1 MEDLLPGSLSSLHGL
16 QALNLSE
23 NTFLVELPSYISEFV
38 NLQYLDLH
46 GCSNLKELPHGI
58 HKLKELL
65 HLNVS
70 RCGSLQSLPEEF
82 GELRKLAFLDLSH
95 CSQLQTLPQYFG
107 GLQSL
112 SFLNLLHCS
121 ELHGLPDSFNC
132 LTNMIHLN
140 MSFCHQLKEL
150 PSGLFKRMKKLL
162 VLNLSGCTS
171 LEVLPEVCEND
182 ASCQMLEILDLSD
195 CTNLAAL
202 PDTCTSLFELRC
214 LNLSGCSRIQNFLNL
229 IPHWKLGNKLE
240 YLNLTGVGAKAY
252 SEAPG
257 TSAGNAESSEDHNKQ
272 LQLCMLHEHIITQHL
287 VHLRYLSV
295 GGFTLFSEQGISR
308 ARLVDLLTLPNFDVR
323 TQPGDNHSNIMLLQ
337 HILDLTQHQLNIKC
351 LENVVSPEE
360 AKQVELGRKQQLHF
374 LSLEWSDTGS
384 SIEGEHRA
392 QAKAVLEHLRP
403 HQNLRRLSIKG
414 YNGDGFPKW
423 INEIS
428 DTLPY
433 LVKIV
438 FSELNGCDHIPK
450 LGHLPNLQE
459 LEINNM
465 PLLHHVEIVSCKKL
479 RKLTLV
485 RLRVN
490 ATIHIFYDDNTQA
503 QVNEVGLIHNRDE
516 EEIETGKEIDNS
528 LPVGKPV
535 KRKGKGFLK
544 LKALWHG
551 MSRKI
556 KRTQDIGSG
565 NGSSAVTS
573 RPALPPG
580 PSNEE
585 RREQPA
591 VPVLDYLKIE
601 SCKQLKLFP
610 YVPLCKEYFI
620 KGSSPS
626 LDLDVHDDVEQ
637 WMEVT
642 ENNMD
647 ELIIIGMQRYGWGFD
662 LYEEMEEHGS
672 PSRRY
677 GYGQEFRSRTC
688 KKESGSGT
696 LRKLKITD
704 CERSLI
710 PRLLLLFT
718 SLEELELDGL
728 NTIDNDLKS
737 TLCKMTRLEKLTIP
751 FLELPPE
758 EETNN
763 IIQTLSIHHI
773 PYVNTREVALFCV
786 RPKCAT
792 SCSSNFSLLYQN
804 HDCEVKQLIIKN
816 LEHVGRAEE
825 VGDHHGLTQ
834 YQQLQSLSLM
844 WSSSS
849 LPGDSS
855 IVNDIAVLEKL
866 QPHGN
871 LKKLRIEGFR
881 GDTFC
886 SWMVNISSFLPNL
899 VIVELSDVMNCEHLP
914 SLGQLENM
922 EVLHISDM
930 PRISKVGSVIYG
942 GARPFRKLRELEIK
956 RMKNLEWITT
966 LATDDDQHLHR
977 SREYEIFPNL
987 QVLAIVDCHRLRFVP
1002 AFPGSR
1008 RCNIKRSSD
1017 VLPSEQYIG
1026 SSELTSWSMEI
1037 EDCAFSPEDFK
1048 FLKNTINLEQLSFRS
1063 CMNLRTLPPTMRSGH
1078 SLRTVEVVDCQNFSA
1093 LPEWLGELTSL
1104 QELRVHAANL
1114 QLLSQ
1119 SNPYLTSLDTLVV
1132 NKRNI
1137 GGSIST
1143 SELPVLSF
1151 RRSGSNIVELHIDYL
1166 KIRDDPV
1173 WNEEEVHLKYNTFL
1187 RLMSLTNLVK
1197 LEICCVITEHLQLM
1211 PSLTNLVKLELC
1223 YVHIKH
1229 LHLDQAQS
1237 LEELH
1242 ISWIKR
1248 WQVRISC
1255 TGPLKKLKRI
1265 VMSELNNVKLQIS
1278 MEVEGQGSD
1287 ENLFPSLQD
1296 LEMCCCSR
1304 LRFEP
1309 SIPRSARYILSG
1321 REGQPGQDLCPSFH
1335 RIMGPS
1341 IPTSLSK
1348 MEIRG
1353 FSSLSWDGLRQFE
1366 IGELTIDGCSD
1377 EVPLPESIRGWT
1389 SLQKL
1394 QILNCESITM
1404 LPRWLG
1410 EITSLREL
1418 KVDAYNIVA
1427 IPACIQ
1433 QLTSLQSL
1441 TLSKCGTLLVQGCKS
1456 GKDKEKLE
1464 RLRDLGVDVRIEP
1477 KNMVKLRI
1485 IHSETSP
1492 LPSLESTNAWTF
1504 ESAFPLFRALSQKKA
1519 EGFVPAQFLQVGG
1532 DEGQFATSFSLSS
1545 TVS

>member
-1 MEDLLPGSLSSLHGL
+1 MVDTRRTGARTNATDGEDGGSLSAGTGSPTLGWSSTMIERGKSLMGAEFLRVLDLSACTISELPASFGNLRLLKFLNISGMQTGLLPKSLSSLHGL

-23 NTFLVELPSYISEFV
+23 NTFLVEFPSYISEFV

-82 GELRKLAFLDLSH
+82 GEFRKLAFLDLSH

-295 GGFTLFSEQGISR
+295 GGFTLFSEQGIAR

-374 LSLEWSDTGS
+374 LSLEWSYTGS

-403 HQNLRRLSIKG
+403 HKNLRRLSIKG

-438 FSELNGCDHIPK
+438 FSELNGCDHIPT

-516 EEIETGKEIDNS
+516 EEIETGKEIDKLPPS

-551 MSRKI
+551 MSREI

-626 LDLDVHDDVEQ
+626 LGLDVHGMLHWTPTFKSKICINGCSLDDVEQ

-647 ELIIIGMQRYGWGFD
+647 ELIIIGMLDYMDYFDEEMEFSRGRYGRRFHFN
-662 LYEEMEEHGS
+662 EEMEEHGS
-672 PSRRY
+672 LSRR
-677 GYGQEFRSRTC
+677 S
-688 KKESGSGT
+688 
-696 LRKLKITD
+696 
-704 CERSLI
+704 
-710 PRLLLLFT
+710 
-718 SLEELELDGL
+718 
-728 NTIDNDLKS
+728 
-737 TLCKMTRLEKLTIP
+737 
-751 FLELPPE
+751 
-758 EETNN
+758 
-763 IIQTLSIHHI
+763 
-773 PYVNTREVALFCV
+773 
-786 RPKCAT
+786 
-792 SCSSNFSLLYQN
+792 
-804 HDCEVKQLIIKN
+804 
-816 LEHVGRAEE
+816 
-825 VGDHHGLTQ
+825 
-834 YQQLQSLSLM
+834 
-844 WSSSS
+844 
-849 LPGDSS
+849 
-855 IVNDIAVLEKL
+855 
-866 QPHGN
+866 
-871 LKKLRIEGFR
+871 
-881 GDTFC
+881 
-886 SWMVNISSFLPNL
+886 
-899 VIVELSDVMNCEHLP
+899 
-914 SLGQLENM
+914 
-922 EVLHISDM
+922 
-930 PRISKVGSVIYG
+930 
-942 GARPFRKLRELEIK
+942 
-956 RMKNLEWITT
+956 
-966 LATDDDQHLHR
+966 
-977 SREYEIFPNL
+977 
-987 QVLAIVDCHRLRFVP
+987 
-1002 AFPGSR
+1002 
-1008 RCNIKRSSD
+1008 
-1017 VLPSEQYIG
+1017 
-1026 SSELTSWSMEI
+1026 
-1037 EDCAFSPEDFK
+1037 
-1048 FLKNTINLEQLSFRS
+1048 
-1063 CMNLRTLPPTMRSGH
+1063 
-1078 SLRTVEVVDCQNFSA
+1078 
-1093 LPEWLGELTSL
+1093 
-1104 QELRVHAANL
+1104 
-1114 QLLSQ
+1114 
-1119 SNPYLTSLDTLVV
+1119 
-1132 NKRNI
+1132 
-1137 GGSIST
+1137 
-1143 SELPVLSF
+1143 
-1151 RRSGSNIVELHIDYL
+1151 
-1166 KIRDDPV
+1166 
-1173 WNEEEVHLKYNTFL
+1173 
-1187 RLMSLTNLVK
+1187 
-1197 LEICCVITEHLQLM
+1197 
-1211 PSLTNLVKLELC
+1211 
-1223 YVHIKH
+1223 
-1229 LHLDQAQS
+1229 
-1237 LEELH
+1237 
-1242 ISWIKR
+1242 
-1248 WQVRISC
+1248 
-1255 TGPLKKLKRI
+1255 
-1265 VMSELNNVKLQIS
+1265 
-1278 MEVEGQGSD
+1278 
-1287 ENLFPSLQD
+1287 
-1296 LEMCCCSR
+1296 
-1304 LRFEP
+1304 
-1309 SIPRSARYILSG
+1309 
-1321 REGQPGQDLCPSFH
+1321 
-1335 RIMGPS
+1335 
-1341 IPTSLSK
+1341 
-1348 MEIRG
+1348 
-1353 FSSLSWDGLRQFE
+1353 
-1366 IGELTIDGCSD
+1366 
-1377 EVPLPESIRGWT
+1377 
-1389 SLQKL
+1389 
-1394 QILNCESITM
+1394 
-1404 LPRWLG
+1404 
-1410 EITSLREL
+1410 
-1418 KVDAYNIVA
+1418 
-1427 IPACIQ
+1427 
-1433 QLTSLQSL
+1433 
-1441 TLSKCGTLLVQGCKS
+1441 
-1456 GKDKEKLE
+1456 
-1464 RLRDLGVDVRIEP
+1464 
-1477 KNMVKLRI
+1477 
-1485 IHSETSP
+1485 
-1492 LPSLESTNAWTF
+1492 
-1504 ESAFPLFRALSQKKA
+1504 
-1519 EGFVPAQFLQVGG
+1519 
-1532 DEGQFATSFSLSS
+1532 
-1545 TVS
+1545 